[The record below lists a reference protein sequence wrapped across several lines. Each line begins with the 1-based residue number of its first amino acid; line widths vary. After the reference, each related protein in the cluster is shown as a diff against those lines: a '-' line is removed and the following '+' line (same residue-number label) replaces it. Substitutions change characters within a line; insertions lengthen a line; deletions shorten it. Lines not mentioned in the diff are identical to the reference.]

1 MNRRTLITGI
11 GATAAAGLSYS
22 FYRSA
27 RGETILQEVAP
38 TIQWQS
44 SDLEIFLSSLGEK
57 ESKLINES
65 LGFEEPTL
73 DNPKIKKEIVSLSS
87 HFITGPYKNKETFD
101 YHDIVHWVAKEYD
114 VKTKVLDSASTYKLE
129 RIIFEEHFIRLWE
142 SLNERQRMEY
152 LKEAYST
159 DSLEDLAGIVS
170 LSGSA
175 ALVALATSASLT
187 GFAFYTGMSTFIC
200 SAATL
205 LGATLPFSA
214 YMTASS
220 TVAFLAGPAG
230 WILGGLVAI
239 GGLVFLGFPDA
250 KKLAPFVIMTHCL
263 KANRLN
269 EWGHLKTV
277 NRTLQIT

>member
-1 MNRRTLITGI
+1 M
-11 GATAAAGLSYS
+11 AGVGYS
-22 FYRSA
+22 IYRSA
-27 RGETILQEVAP
+27 RAGTILQEVAP

-44 SDLEIFLSSLGEK
+44 SDLEVFLSSLGRK
-57 ESKLINES
+57 ESALINES
-65 LGFEEPTL
+65 LGIDDTNL
-73 DNPKIKKEIVSLSS
+73 DLTKIKREVVSRSS
-87 HFITGPYKNKETFD
+87 HFFTGPFKNKETFD
-101 YHDIVHWVAKEYD
+101 YHNIVHWVAKEYD

-142 SLNERQRMEY
+142 SLNEEQRMEY

-159 DSLEDLAGIVS
+159 DSLEDLAGIAS

-175 ALVALATSASLT
+175 ALVALATSVSLT

-200 SAATL
+200 SAASL

-214 YMTASS
+214 YVTASS

-230 WILGGLVAI
+230 WILGGLIAI

-269 EWGHLKTV
+269 DWGHLKSV